1 MTFVS
6 HDAGDGVTGDDL
18 RKLVTDV
25 RGRLGNDRPVLVSMA
40 SVADGRP
47 VVIVATNER
56 AREIGLKAGA
66 FVKVAA
72 QALGGG
78 GGGKDDLAQGGGTD
92 ATRVSA
98 ALGAVEDQLRNRG
111 ALT

>member
-1 MTFVS
+1 M
-6 HDAGDGVTGDDL
+6 
-18 RKLVTDV
+18 

-40 SVADGRP
+40 AVANGRP
-47 VVIVATNER
+47 VAVVATNER

-66 FVKVAA
+66 FVRLAA

-92 ATRVSA
+92 ATLVST

-111 ALT
+111 A